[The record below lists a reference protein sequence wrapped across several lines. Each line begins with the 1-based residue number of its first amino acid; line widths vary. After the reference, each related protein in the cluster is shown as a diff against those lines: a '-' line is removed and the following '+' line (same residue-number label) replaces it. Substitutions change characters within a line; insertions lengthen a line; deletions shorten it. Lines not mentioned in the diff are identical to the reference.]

1 VTVVSKLSWNLLI
14 WWAGGL
20 MGRATCLKSPTVWI
34 QSLDLCKG
42 GRKMTPHNCCLT
54 FTCPLWNKCLH
65 KHGIHM
71 LACAH
76 VHTQT
81 HTHHT
86 HTLTKRMNKLKEFK
100 RNSLMWRLTIATQQ
114 CFSRGALK
122 LWLIHHNVSCID
134 YCSVLCLMRSLE
146 TETQASSKVKWSRI
160 NRVQRWAL

>member
-1 VTVVSKLSWNLLI
+1 MVEHLPHMYESLVLI
-14 WWAGGL
+14 DPKQHTH
-20 MGRATCLKSPTVWI
+20 RHIDTQNT
-34 QSLDLCKG
+34 D
-42 GRKMTPHNCCLT
+42 
-54 FTCPLWNKCLH
+54 
-65 KHGIHM
+65 
-71 LACAH
+71 
-76 VHTQT
+76 TQT

-146 TETQASSKVKWSRI
+146 TETQASSKVK
-160 NRVQRWAL
+160 